1 MAARSRAGTVS
12 RPGTDRDRDQAGRP
26 KNARPRDGLGRP
38 LQRDAVGVPVMPED
52 LRMTQ
57 AEAVQLA
64 QRLID
69 DGRPFH
75 AHEVLEAT
83 WKSAPDAERAL
94 WKGLAQIA
102 VGLTHARRGN
112 SRGAM
117 TLLRRGAS
125 AVGGYIGEPADS
137 PGRAPGYASG
147 QVPGYSAG
155 GGPAGL
161 DLLGVHAGATG
172 LADQIEVR
180 GLGAVNPGDLM
191 LRLTGPPST

>member
-1 MAARSRAGTVS
+1 VTLPEAA
-12 RPGTDRDRDQAGRP
+12 PERDRDAAGRP

-38 LQRDAVGVPVMPED
+38 LPRGAAGEPVMPED
-52 LRMTQ
+52 MQLNP

-83 WKSAPDAERAL
+83 WKSSPPDERVL

-112 SRGAM
+112 DKGAVA
-117 TLLRRGAS
+117 LLRRGAA
-125 AVGGYIGEPADS
+125 AVASYADGTKTETS
-137 PGRAPGYASG
+137 
-147 QVPGYSAG
+147 
-155 GGPAGL
+155 GL
-161 DLLGVHAGATG
+161 DLAAILAATRG
-172 LADQIEVR
+172 LVGLIEAR
-180 GLGAVNPGDLM
+180 GLGAVPPDDL
-191 LRLTGPPST
+191 RVPLTG